1 VKVFSDFAREPDFL
15 HRNPKQFWPSL
26 VVPTITWSNPSDITY
41 GTALGNTQLDVTSSV
56 PGNFTYNPQAGTVLS
71 AGQNQQ
77 LTATLT
83 PTDNVNYTTVSASV
97 LIN

>member
-1 VKVFSDFAREPDFL
+1 
-15 HRNPKQFWPSL
+15 
-26 VVPTITWSNPSDITY
+26 
-41 GTALGNTQLDVTSSV
+41 VTSSV